1 MWDYTEKV
9 MDHYKNPRNVGEIEN
24 ADAIGEAGSLA
35 CGDALKLYLKVDKD
49 GIITD
54 AKFQTF
60 GCAAAIATSSTA
72 TEMIKGKTVEEA
84 EKLTNAAVVESLGG
98 LPAQKMHC
106 SVLAE
111 EAIAEAIKDYRSRQ
125 AEK

>member
-1 MWDYTEKV
+1 MYNEKV
-9 MDHYKNPRNVGEIEN
+9 IEVFSNPKNVGVIEN
-24 ADAIGEAGSLA
+24 ADGVGTVGNAT
-35 CGDALKLYLKVDKD
+35 CGDIMKIYLKIDNGV
-49 GIITD
+49 ITD

>member
-1 MWDYTEKV
+1 MMYNEKV
-9 MDHYKNPRNVGEIEN
+9 TEVFSNPKNVGVIEN
-24 ADAIGEAGSLA
+24 ADGVGTVGNAT
-35 CGDALKLYLKVDKD
+35 CGDIMKIYLKIDNGV
-49 GIITD
+49 ITD

-60 GCAAAIATSSTA
+60 RCAAAIATSSTA

>member
-1 MWDYTEKV
+1 M
-9 MDHYKNPRNVGEIEN
+9 NV
-24 ADAIGEAGSLA
+24 S
-35 CGDALKLYLKVDKD
+35 V
-49 GIITD
+49 
-54 AKFQTF
+54 
-60 GCAAAIATSSTA
+60 

-111 EAIAEAIKDYRSRQ
+111 EAIAKSLDVAFAKAKENGRYF
-125 AEK
+125 